1 MSIMQ
6 LVQIKRRA
14 VEINNYI
21 CNSAL
26 GIENEQQ
33 IYKYAIKI
41 DAGYNTK

>member
-1 MSIMQ
+1 MQ

-14 VEINNYI
+14 IDINNYI

-26 GIENEQQ
+26 DIENELQ
-33 IYKYAIKI
+33 IYKYAIEI

>member
-6 LVQIKRRA
+6 LMQIKRRA

-26 GIENEQQ
+26 GIENELQV
-33 IYKYAIKI
+33 
-41 DAGYNTK
+41 